1 MHLSIVTTL
10 YRSAPHLVEF
20 HERIMRA
27 AQAVSSDYELIM
39 VNDGSPDDSQRVAME
54 ICERDPRSSLI
65 ELSRNFGHHKA
76 IMTGLAR
83 ARGEWVLLI
92 DCDLEEEPELLVPFY
107 QAAQQPGLDV
117 VYGVQSRRKGAWFEA
132 VTGAVFYRLINLLST
147 TPVPKNLVTLR
158 IMRRAYVASLVEHR
172 DQELFLAGLWA
183 LTGYRQVAKEIN
195 KLSRSPTTYTIRRKV
210 WNLVNAITSFST
222 KPLVFIFLMGCVIS
236 VCAAF
241 AGTYLVIRRLFFGT
255 LLEGWAS
262 LMASI
267 WFLGGLSILSLG
279 VIGIYLSKIFIE
291 TKPRP
296 YTIVRSIH
304 GLLGQ
309 APAAEVTQAVV
320 GAQDGARPTDDA
332 HNGAREATR

>member
-1 MHLSIVTTL
+1 VEALSPAPRVHLSIVTTL

-20 HERIMRA
+20 YERITRA
-27 AQAVSSDYELIM
+27 AKAVTADYELIL
-39 VNDGSPDDSQRVAME
+39 VNDGSPDNSQE
-54 ICERDPRSSLI
+54 IALSLCDRDPRVSVF

-107 QAAQQPGLDV
+107 QEAQQPGVDV
-117 VYGVQSRRKGAWFEA
+117 VYGVQARRRGAWFEA
-132 VTGAVFYRLINLLST
+132 TSGAVFYWLINALST

-158 IMRRAYVASLVEHR
+158 IMRHDYVASLVQHR

-183 LTGYRQVAKEIN
+183 LTGYRQVAKEIT
-195 KLSRSPTTYTIRRKV
+195 KLALSPTTYTLRRKL
-210 WNLVNAITSFST
+210 WNVVTAITSFSV
-222 KPLVFIFLMGCVIS
+222 KPLVFIFIMGCVIS
-236 VCAAF
+236 VCAAI
-241 AGTYLVIRRLFFGT
+241 AGSYLIVRRLAFGT

-262 LMASI
+262 VMVSI

-279 VIGIYLSKIFIE
+279 MIGIYLSKIFME

-296 YTIVRSIH
+296 YTIVRSVH
-304 GLLGQ
+304 GRL
-309 APAAEVTQAVV
+309 AAGHASES
-320 GAQDGARPTDDA
+320 RR
-332 HNGAREATR
+332 NGAREVAL

>member
-10 YRSAPHLVEF
+10 YRSASHLPEF
-20 HERIMRA
+20 HERITRA
-27 AQAVSSDYELIM
+27 AQAITHDYELIL

-54 ICERDPRSSLI
+54 ICDRDPHAMVI

-83 ARGEWVLLI
+83 ATGEWVLLI
-92 DCDLEEEPELLVPFY
+92 DCDLEEEPELLGAFY
-107 QAAQQPGLDV
+107 EAAQRPEIDV
-117 VYGVQSRRKGAWFEA
+117 VYGVQARRRGAWFEA
-132 VTGAVFYRLINLLST
+132 ASGAVFYWLINLLST

-158 IMRRAYVASLVEHR
+158 LMRRTYVTSLVEHR

-183 LTGYRQVAKEIN
+183 LTGYRQVSKEIT
-195 KLSRSPTTYTIRRKV
+195 KLSRSPTTYTLRHKL
-210 WNLVNAITSFST
+210 WNVVNAITSFSN
-222 KPLVFIFLMGCVIS
+222 KPLVYIFILGCTIS
-236 VCAAF
+236 AVAAVS
-241 AGTYLVIRRLFFGT
+241 GTYLIIRRLFFGT

-291 TKPRP
+291 VKPRP
-296 YTIVRSIH
+296 YTIVRSVH
-304 GLLGQ
+304 GRAAQ
-309 APAAEVTQAVV
+309 PRAAAES
-320 GAQDGARPTDDA
+320 G
-332 HNGAREATR
+332 NGVREAVR

>member
-1 MHLSIVTTL
+1 MQLSIVTTL

-20 HERIMRA
+20 HERMTRA
-27 AQAVSSDYELIM
+27 ALAVSSDYELIM
-39 VNDGSPDDSQRVAME
+39 VNDGSPDESQRLAME
-54 ICERDPRSSLI
+54 ICDRDPHVSLI

-83 ARGEWVLLI
+83 AHGDWVLLI

-117 VYGVQSRRKGAWFEA
+117 VYGVQARRKGAWFEL
-132 VTGAVFYRLINLLST
+132 VTGALFYWLINLLST

-183 LTGYRQVAKEIN
+183 LTGYRQVAKEMT
-195 KLSRSPTTYTIRRKV
+195 KLRRSPTTYTLRRKL

-222 KPLVFIFLMGCVIS
+222 RPLDAIFIMGCTIS
-236 VCAAF
+236 ACAAVS
-241 AGTYLVIRRLFFGT
+241 GSYLIIRRLCFGT

-262 LMASI
+262 LMVSI

-296 YTIVRSIH
+296 YTIVRSVH
-304 GLLGQ
+304 GRLGQ
-309 APAAEVTQAVV
+309 VRSPA
-320 GAQDGARPTDDA
+320 DA
-332 HNGAREATR
+332 HNGTRKAAP